1 MKKILYFSAAW
12 CGPCQTLSPIME
24 SLSGQINYEKID
36 VDNNQDL
43 SIQYGVRNIPTLV
56 LVENGEAVSRLT
68 GVQSISWRVMKE
80 NRDGLQ
86 SLKMNKKLLML
97 EN

>member
-12 CGPCQTLSPIME
+12 CGPCKMLGPIME

-56 LVENGEAVSRLT
+56 LVENGEAVRKLT
-68 GVQSISWRVMKE
+68 GLQQKE
-80 NRDGLQ
+80 AILEFYNR
-86 SLKMNKKLLML
+86 
-97 EN
+97 

>member
-12 CGPCQTLSPIME
+12 CGPCKMLGPIME

-43 SIQYGVRNIPTLV
+43 SIKYGVRNIPTLV
-56 LVENGEAVSRLT
+56 LVENGEAVRKLT
-68 GVQSISWRVMKE
+68 GLQQKNQILE
-80 NRDGLQ
+80 FYNR
-86 SLKMNKKLLML
+86 
-97 EN
+97 

>member
-12 CGPCQTLSPIME
+12 CGPCKMLGPIME

-43 SIQYGVRNIPTLV
+43 SIQYGVRNIPTLI
-56 LVENGEAVSRLT
+56 LVENGEAVGRLT
-68 GVQSISWRVMKE
+68 GLQQKE
-80 NRDGLQ
+80 AILNFYNG
-86 SLKMNKKLLML
+86 
-97 EN
+97 

>member
-12 CGPCQTLSPIME
+12 CGPCKMLGPIME
-24 SLSGQINYEKID
+24 SLAGEINYEKID

-56 LVENGEAVSRLT
+56 LVENGETVGKLT
-68 GVQSISWRVMKE
+68 GLQQKDQILE
-80 NRDGLQ
+80 FYNR
-86 SLKMNKKLLML
+86 
-97 EN
+97 

>member
-12 CGPCQTLSPIME
+12 CGPCKMLGPIME

-43 SIQYGVRNIPTLV
+43 SIQYGVRNVPTLV
-56 LVENGEAVSRLT
+56 LVDNGEAVGRLV
-68 GVQSISWRVMKE
+68 GVQSKDAILE
-80 NRDGLQ
+80 FYNR
-86 SLKMNKKLLML
+86 
-97 EN
+97 

>member
-12 CGPCQTLSPIME
+12 CGPCKMLGPIME

-56 LVENGEAVSRLT
+56 LVENGEAVGRLV
-68 GVQSISWRVMKE
+68 GVQSKE
-80 NRDGLQ
+80 SILEFYNR
-86 SLKMNKKLLML
+86 
-97 EN
+97 

>member
-1 MKKILYFSAAW
+1 MKKILYFTGTW
-12 CGPCQTLSPIME
+12 CQPCQILGPIME

-56 LVENGEAVSRLT
+56 LVENGEAVGRLT
-68 GVQSISWRVMKE
+68 GLQQKDQILE
-80 NRDGLQ
+80 FYNR
-86 SLKMNKKLLML
+86 
-97 EN
+97 

>member
-12 CGPCQTLSPIME
+12 CGPCKMLGPIME

-56 LVENGEAVSRLT
+56 LVENGEAVGRLT
-68 GVQSISWRVMKE
+68 GLQQKDQIIE
-80 NRDGLQ
+80 FYNR
-86 SLKMNKKLLML
+86 
-97 EN
+97 